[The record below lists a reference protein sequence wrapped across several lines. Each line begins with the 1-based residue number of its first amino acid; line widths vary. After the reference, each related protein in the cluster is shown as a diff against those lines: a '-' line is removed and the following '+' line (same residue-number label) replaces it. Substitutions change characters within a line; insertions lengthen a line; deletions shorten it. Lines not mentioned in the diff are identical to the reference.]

1 MTLLYVVLAILY
13 LALAITVVAMWYYL
27 GKPHPMLA
35 KLLSPIFILFLIWT
49 TLGFPTHFNLF
60 PNFPVREVWCNCGNY
75 TEIWWIDPDYKGNLT
90 YAEMEEDCCCKGL
103 GNFTEATTHP

>member
-75 TEIWWIDPDYKGNLT
+75 TEIFYIDPDYKGNLT
-90 YAEMEEDCCCKGL
+90 YAEMEGDCCCKGL